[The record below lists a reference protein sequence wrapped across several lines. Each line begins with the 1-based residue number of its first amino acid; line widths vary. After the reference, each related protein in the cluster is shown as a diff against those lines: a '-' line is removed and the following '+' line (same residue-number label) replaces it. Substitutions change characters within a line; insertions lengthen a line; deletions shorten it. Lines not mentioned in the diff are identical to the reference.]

1 MCARLVTRY
10 VNLTDTIAVPVEWP
24 AHVIQKFLV
33 PLAEQVIDAVNAG
46 KPVFLQVF
54 NTPAKLVQR
63 QDGNRIQYFFEK
75 VFTEDLVGSYV
86 VDVIFYMND
95 KNMQVMNDVPRPE
108 PHNPNA
114 LEHRISLDGYKIQV
128 YRSEFITTYCL
139 IPIPKSIPTPRLAQ
153 TQ

>member
-75 VFTEDLVGSYV
+75 VFTEC
-86 VDVIFYMND
+86 VIF
-95 KNMQVMNDVPRPE
+95 
-108 PHNPNA
+108 
-114 LEHRISLDGYKIQV
+114 
-128 YRSEFITTYCL
+128 F
-139 IPIPKSIPTPRLAQ
+139 
-153 TQ
+153 